1 MWSETVNYLKRLN
14 NFNMDDCS
22 GTAYYRWCQLSCSI
36 LQDRHGNRPK
46 GRDVLPGVL
55 KGSLDS
61 TGQSCMFHCHRPL
74 LLIAANNKYFIHDR
88 QILVQ
93 TDWFD
98 YLCDWSWWLNWF
110 TIAEAGIQTTPISPS
125 MSEDSGR
132 QTLLTKNLLEPWYD
146 SCLSNSCSL
155 V

>member
-14 NFNMDDCS
+14 NFNMDD
-22 GTAYYRWCQLSCSI
+22 YECQLSCSI
-36 LQDRHGNRPK
+36 LQDGHGNRPK

-61 TGQSCMFHCHRPL
+61 TGQSCMLHRPL

-93 TDWFD
+93 TD
-98 YLCDWSWWLNWF
+98 
-110 TIAEAGIQTTPISPS
+110 
-125 MSEDSGR
+125 
-132 QTLLTKNLLEPWYD
+132 
-146 SCLSNSCSL
+146 
-155 V
+155 